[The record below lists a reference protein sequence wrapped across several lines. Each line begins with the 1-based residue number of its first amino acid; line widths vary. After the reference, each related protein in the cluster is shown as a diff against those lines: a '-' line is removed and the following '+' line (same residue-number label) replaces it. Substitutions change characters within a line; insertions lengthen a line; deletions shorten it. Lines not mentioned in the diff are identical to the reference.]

1 VEGQRRFQEEAEFK
15 PFVPTGNKGGSGRG
29 ASKGPKRAS
38 QRASSQRASD
48 GSENGGASKR
58 NKVPPQGSFSGG
70 GGGQS
75 QGRATEN
82 PPVKKDSRLTPMQIE
97 MLIKQHDRAW
107 AKLEAQGGQIGFNDV
122 IWPTIP
128 GEEEGKEGDLL
139 RHMLRKDREG
149 AKIRELR
156 KRCHLT

>member
-1 VEGQRRFQEEAEFK
+1 
-15 PFVPTGNKGGSGRG
+15 
-29 ASKGPKRAS
+29 
-38 QRASSQRASD
+38 
-48 GSENGGASKR
+48 
-58 NKVPPQGSFSGG
+58 
-70 GGGQS
+70 
-75 QGRATEN
+75 
-82 PPVKKDSRLTPMQIE
+82 MQIE